1 MALGHQ
7 MSTEQ
12 QNRPDNRPS
21 PESVREKT
29 PFLGKLKSNTQ
40 SIRQAL
46 ALAGVGA
53 VVFGVLIWIFLRGL
67 EGPAFIVAGVG
78 LVLLA
83 IDAIISLATVRKAVF
98 GRRGRYGFNTAI
110 VFALFLTLA
119 IVINYTLVWAM
130 DRPNPAGW
138 LRIDTTATK
147 QFLLEEQVVNTLEN
161 LKEPVKITAFFAT
174 DTAADAAA
182 WRDTQDML
190 SEFRR
195 RSTAYE
201 LEYELVDPD
210 LNPNIA
216 TALGVT
222 TFPALAIEGME
233 SRRTEVVV
241 GLNPN
246 DGPDVFSEQQI
257 VTGLLVINQ
266 IAQKKVLFVT
276 GHSERDVTD
285 VTTITSIGLA
295 ARALNR
301 ENYIILVETLQELG
315 VRMTLNDPQE
325 LPAVIVIAGPT
336 QDLLPIDQQ
345 VLLAYARQG
354 GSIMLMLEPGVT
366 PDSFKQ
372 FLSRFAIS
380 VGSGE
385 AADIASFVAPNP
397 TFIQIKKSNN
407 QLPPHPVTD
416 GFEVLY
422 LPGSTYFGW
431 TIDPQSVPLANDTT
445 PVVRQG
451 ILASTTLSS
460 WAETDPDTLD
470 FNIDEEVSGPLPIA
484 VVVEAVGELSGTLF
498 NDGQGLATANMILVG
513 DTDFASNNY
522 FGSAN
527 NADLFVNSVNYL
539 AKDFEL
545 ISIRAKTEANRQL
558 FLTKNER
565 DFVRWSGWL
574 LMPTLISLFGIWA
587 WWRRR

>member
-1 MALGHQ
+1 

-12 QNRPDNRPS
+12 QNRPESRPS
-21 PESVREKT
+21 ADSIRQKTSVINR
-29 PFLGKLKSNTQ
+29 LRNYSQ

-46 ALAGVGA
+46 AVVGVGA
-53 VVFGVLIWIFLRGL
+53 IAFGALIWIFLRGL
-67 EGPAFIVAGVG
+67 EGPAFIVVGVG
-78 LVLLA
+78 FGLLA
-83 IDAIISLATVRKAVF
+83 IDAIISLATVRQAVF

-110 VFALFLTLA
+110 VFIAFLAIAVIVNFALFQAL
-119 IVINYTLVWAM
+119 

-147 QFLLEEQVVNTLEN
+147 QFLLEEQVVNTLGN

-195 RSTAYE
+195 RSSVYD
-201 LEYELVDPD
+201 LSFELVDPD
-210 LNPNIA
+210 LNPNVA

-222 TFPALAIEGME
+222 RFPALAIEGVE

-241 GLNPN
+241 GGNPS
-246 DGPDVFSEQQI
+246 DGPDVFTEQQV

-266 IAQKKVLFVT
+266 IAQKMVAFIT

-285 VTTITSIGLA
+285 PVGNTGLGLA
-295 ARALNR
+295 GAALGR
-301 ENYIILVETLQELG
+301 ENYILLVETLQELG
-315 VRMTLNDPQE
+315 TRMTLGDPQQI
-325 LPAVIVIAGPT
+325 PAVIVFAGPV
-336 QDLLPIDQQ
+336 QELLPIDQQ
-345 VLLAYARQG
+345 ALLTYARSG
-354 GSIMLMLEPGVT
+354 GSILFMFEPDET
-366 PDSFKQ
+366 PDTFKQ
-372 FLSRFAIS
+372 FLSRYAVSI
-380 VGSGE
+380 GDGE
-385 AADIASFVAPNP
+385 AADIASFVAPSP
-397 TFIQIKKSNN
+397 TFIQVKKSNA

-422 LPGSTYFGW
+422 LPGSTYFAW
-431 TIDPQSVPLANDTT
+431 AIDPQSVPLADEVT
-445 PVVRQG
+445 PLIRQN

-460 WAETDPDTLD
+460 WAETDPDSLD
-470 FNIDEEVSGPLPIA
+470 FDFATEIAGPLPIA
-484 VVVEAVGELSGTLF
+484 VAVEAVGELSGGVYRDD
-498 NDGQGLATANMILVG
+498 DGFISLNMVLIG

-527 NADLFVNSVNYL
+527 NADLFVNSVNFL

-545 ISIRAKTEANRQL
+545 ISIRAKTDTNRQL
-558 FLTKNER
+558 FLTRNER

-574 LMPTLISLFGIWA
+574 LMPTLISLFGFWT

>member
-1 MALGHQ
+1 

-12 QNRPDNRPS
+12 QNRPDSRPS
-21 PESVREKT
+21 PDSVRQKT
-29 PFLGKLKSNTQ
+29 PILESLKNNTK

-46 ALAGVGA
+46 ALVGVGA
-53 VVFGVLIWIFLRGL
+53 VVLGVLIWIFLRGL
-67 EGPAFIVAGVG
+67 EGPAFVVAGVG
-78 LVLLA
+78 FALLLV
-83 IDAIISLATVRKAVF
+83 DAIISLATVRQAVF
-98 GRRGRYGFNTAI
+98 GRRGRYGLNTAI
-110 VFALFLTLA
+110 VFIVFVAIAVTVNFALH
-119 IVINYTLVWAM
+119 WAV

-174 DTAADAAA
+174 DTAAGAAA
-182 WRDTQDML
+182 WRDTEDML

-195 RSTAYE
+195 RSSVHELTYE
-201 LEYELVDPD
+201 RIDPE
-210 LNPNIA
+210 LNPNVA
-216 TALGVT
+216 TSLGVT
-222 TFPALAIEGME
+222 QFPALAIEGVE

-241 GLNPN
+241 GTDPR
-246 DGPDVFSEQQI
+246 DGSNVITEQQL

-266 IAQKKVLFVT
+266 IVQKQIVFVT

-285 VTTITSIGLA
+285 IAETTAFGLA
-295 ARALNR
+295 GLALNR
-301 ENYIILVETLQELG
+301 ENYVVLNETLQELG
-315 VRMTLNDPQE
+315 TRMATGNPQE
-325 LPAVIVIAGPT
+325 VPAVIVFADPT

-345 VLLAYARQG
+345 ALLNYARAG
-354 GSIMLMLEPGVT
+354 GSILFMFEPGSV

-372 FLSRFAIS
+372 FISRYAVV
-380 VGSGE
+380 VGEGE
-385 AADIASFVAPNP
+385 AADIASFVAPSP
-397 TFIQIKKSNN
+397 TFIQVKKSNS

-422 LPGSTYFGW
+422 MPGATHFGW
-431 TIDPQSVPLANDTT
+431 AIDPLSIPLVDELT
-445 PVVRQG
+445 PLVSQR
-451 ILASTTLSS
+451 ILASTTISS
-460 WAETDPDTLD
+460 WSESDPDTLNFD
-470 FNIDEEVSGPLPIA
+470 IDEETPGPLPLA
-484 VVVEAVGELSGTLF
+484 VIVEAVGELAGGVYS
-498 NDGQGLATANMILVG
+498 DGEELVSSNMIMIG

-527 NADLFVNSVNYL
+527 NADLFVNAINYL

-545 ISIRAKTEANRQL
+545 ISIRTKTESDRQL

-574 LMPTLISLFGIWA
+574 LMPTLISLFGFWT

>member
-1 MALGHQ
+1 

-12 QNRPDNRPS
+12 QNRPESRPS
-21 PESVREKT
+21 ADSIRQKTSVISSLRKN
-29 PFLGKLKSNTQ
+29 SQ

-46 ALAGVGA
+46 AFVGVGA
-53 VVFGVLIWIFLRGL
+53 IAFGALIWIFLRGL
-67 EGPAFIVAGVG
+67 EGPAFIVVGVG
-78 LVLLA
+78 FGLLA
-83 IDAIISLATVRKAVF
+83 IDAIISLATVRQAVF

-110 VFALFLTLA
+110 VFIAFLAIAVIVNFALFQAL
-119 IVINYTLVWAM
+119 

-147 QFLLEEQVVNTLEN
+147 QFLLEEQVVNTLGN

-195 RSTAYE
+195 RSSVYD
-201 LEYELVDPD
+201 LSFELVDPD
-210 LNPNIA
+210 LNPNVA

-222 TFPALAIEGME
+222 RFPALAIEGVE
-233 SRRTEVVV
+233 SRRTEIVV
-241 GLNPN
+241 GGNPG
-246 DGPDVFSEQQI
+246 DGPDVFTEQQV

-266 IAQKKVLFVT
+266 IAQKMVAFIT

-285 VTTITSIGLA
+285 PVGSTGLGLA
-295 ARALNR
+295 GAALGR
-301 ENYIILVETLQELG
+301 ENYIVLVETLQELG
-315 VRMTLNDPQE
+315 TRMTLGDPQQI
-325 LPAVIVIAGPT
+325 PAVIVFAGPV
-336 QDLLPIDQQ
+336 QELLPIDQQ
-345 VLLAYARQG
+345 ALLIYARSG
-354 GSIMLMLEPGVT
+354 GSILFMFEPDET
-366 PDSFKQ
+366 PDTFKQ
-372 FLSRFAIS
+372 FLSRYAVSI
-380 VGSGE
+380 GDGE
-385 AADIASFVAPNP
+385 AADIASFVAPSP
-397 TFIQIKKSNN
+397 TFIQVKKSNA
-407 QLPPHPVTD
+407 QLPPHPVTE

-422 LPGSTYFGW
+422 LPGSTHFAW
-431 TIDPQSVPLANDTT
+431 AIDPQSVPLADEVT
-445 PVVRQG
+445 PLIRQS

-470 FNIDEEVSGPLPIA
+470 FDFDTEIAGPLPIA
-484 VVVEAVGELSGTLF
+484 VAVEAVGELSGGVYRDD
-498 NDGQGLATANMILVG
+498 DGFISLNMVLIG

-527 NADLFVNSVNYL
+527 NADLFVNSVNFL

-545 ISIRAKTEANRQL
+545 ISIRAKTDTNRQL
-558 FLTKNER
+558 FLTRNER

-574 LMPTLISLFGIWA
+574 LMPTLISLFGFWT

>member
-1 MALGHQ
+1 

-12 QNRPDNRPS
+12 QNS
-21 PESVREKT
+21 PESRPTADSIRQQSSVT
-29 PFLGKLKSNTQ
+29 KSLRANSK

-46 ALAGVGA
+46 AFAGVGA

-67 EGPAFIVAGVG
+67 ERPAFIVTGIG
-78 LVLLA
+78 LALLA
-83 IDAIISLATVRKAVF
+83 VDAIISLATVRQAVF

-110 VFALFLTLA
+110 VFIAFITIAVIVNFTLFQAL
-119 IVINYTLVWAM
+119 

-147 QFLLEEQVVNTLEN
+147 QFLLEEQVVNTLKN

-174 DTAADAAA
+174 DTAAENAA

-195 RSTAYE
+195 RSSVHD
-201 LEYELVDPD
+201 LSFELVDPD
-210 LNPNIA
+210 LNPNVA

-222 TFPALAIEGME
+222 AFPALAIEGIE

-241 GLNPN
+241 GGNPGA
-246 DGPDVFSEQQI
+246 GPGVFTEQQI

-266 IAQKKVLFVT
+266 IRRKEITFIT

-285 VTTITSIGLA
+285 HVGNTGFGVAGSALA
-295 ARALNR
+295 R
-301 ENYIILVETLQELG
+301 ENYVLSAETLQELG
-315 VRMTLNDPQE
+315 TRVAVGDPQI
-325 LPAVIVIAGPT
+325 LPAAIVFAGPV
-336 QDLLPIDQQ
+336 QELLPIDQQ
-345 VLLAYARQG
+345 ALLSYARSG
-354 GSIMLMLEPGVT
+354 GSILFMFEPDEA

-372 FLSRFAIS
+372 FLSRYAVSI
-380 VGSGE
+380 GDGK
-385 AADIASFVAPNP
+385 AADIASFVAPSP
-397 TFIQIKKSNN
+397 TFIQIKKSNS
-407 QLPPHPVTD
+407 QLPPHPVTE

-422 LPGSTYFGW
+422 LPGSSHFAW
-431 TIDPQSVPLANDTT
+431 AIDPLSVPLANDVT
-445 PVVRQG
+445 PIVRQTL
-451 ILASTTLSS
+451 LASTTLRS
-460 WAETDPDTLD
+460 WAETDPDILD
-470 FNIDEEVSGPLPIA
+470 FDFETELSGPLPI
-484 VVVEAVGELSGTLF
+484 VVAVEAVGELAGGLYG
-498 NDGQGLATANMILVG
+498 DGENLISLNMILIG

-527 NADLFVNSVNYL
+527 NADLFVNSVNFL

-545 ISIRAKTEANRQL
+545 ISIREKTDANRQL
-558 FLTKNER
+558 FLTRNER

-574 LMPTLISLFGIWA
+574 LMPTLISLFGFWT

>member
-1 MALGHQ
+1 

-12 QNRPDNRPS
+12 QNRPESRPS
-21 PESVREKT
+21 ADSIRQKTSVINR
-29 PFLGKLKSNTQ
+29 LRNYSQ

-46 ALAGVGA
+46 AFVGVGA
-53 VVFGVLIWIFLRGL
+53 IAFGALIWIFLRGL
-67 EGPAFIVAGVG
+67 EGPAFIVVGVG
-78 LVLLA
+78 FGLLA
-83 IDAIISLATVRKAVF
+83 IDVIISLATVRQAVF

-110 VFALFLTLA
+110 VFIAFLAIAVIVNFALFQAL
-119 IVINYTLVWAM
+119 

-147 QFLLEEQVVNTLEN
+147 QFLLEEQVVNTLGN
-161 LKEPVKITAFFAT
+161 LKEPVRITAFFTT

-195 RSTAYE
+195 RSSVYD
-201 LEYELVDPD
+201 LSFELVDPD
-210 LNPNIA
+210 LNPNVA

-222 TFPALAIEGME
+222 RFPALAIEGVE

-241 GLNPN
+241 GGNPR
-246 DGPDVFSEQQI
+246 DGPDVFTEQQV

-266 IAQKKVLFVT
+266 IAQKMVAFIT

-285 VTTITSIGLA
+285 PVGNTGLGLA
-295 ARALNR
+295 GAALGR
-301 ENYIILVETLQELG
+301 ENYIVLVETLQELG
-315 VRMTLNDPQE
+315 TRMTLGDPQQI
-325 LPAVIVIAGPT
+325 PAVIVFAGPV
-336 QDLLPIDQQ
+336 QELLPIDQQ
-345 VLLAYARQG
+345 ALLIYARSG
-354 GSIMLMLEPGVT
+354 GSILFMFEPDET
-366 PDSFKQ
+366 PDTFKQ
-372 FLSRFAIS
+372 FLSRYAVSI
-380 VGSGE
+380 GDGE
-385 AADIASFVAPNP
+385 AADIASFVAPSP
-397 TFIQIKKSNN
+397 TFIQVKKSNA

-422 LPGSTYFGW
+422 LPGSTHFAW
-431 TIDPQSVPLANDTT
+431 AIDPQSVPLADEVT
-445 PVVRQG
+445 PLIRLN

-460 WAETDPDTLD
+460 WAETDPDSLD
-470 FNIDEEVSGPLPIA
+470 FDFDTEIAGPLSIA
-484 VVVEAVGELSGTLF
+484 VAVEAVGELSGGVYRDD
-498 NDGQGLATANMILVG
+498 DGFISLNMVLIG

-527 NADLFVNSVNYL
+527 NADLFVNSVNFL

-545 ISIRAKTEANRQL
+545 ISIRAKTDTNRQL
-558 FLTKNER
+558 FLTRNER

-574 LMPTLISLFGIWA
+574 LMPTLISLFGFWT

>member
-1 MALGHQ
+1 
-7 MSTEQ
+7 MSTDQ
-12 QNRPDNRPS
+12 QNSPESRPS
-21 PESVREKT
+21 PDSVREKT
-29 PFLGKLKSNTQ
+29 PILEVLRNNTR

-46 ALAGVGA
+46 ALVGVGA
-53 VVFGVLIWIFLRGL
+53 IVFGVLIWIFLRGL

-78 LVLLA
+78 FALLVV
-83 IDAIISLATVRKAVF
+83 DAIISLATVRQAVF
-98 GRRGRYGFNTAI
+98 GRRGRYGVNTAI
-110 VFALFLTLA
+110 VFIAFLA
-119 IVINYTLVWAM
+119 IAVAVNFTLHWAV

-174 DTAADAAA
+174 DTAAGAAA
-182 WRDTQDML
+182 WRDTEDLL

-195 RSTAYE
+195 RSGDFE
-201 LEYELVDPD
+201 LTYELVDPE
-210 LNPNIA
+210 LNPNVA
-216 TALGVT
+216 TGLGVT
-222 TFPALAIEGME
+222 QFPALAIEGVE

-241 GLNPN
+241 GGNPLE
-246 DGPDVFSEQQI
+246 GPNVFTEQQV

-266 IAQKKVLFVT
+266 IAQKKIVFVT

-285 VTTITSIGLA
+285 TFENTSIGLA
-295 ARALNR
+295 GLALNR
-301 ENYIILVETLQELG
+301 ENYVVLNETLQELG
-315 VRMTLNDPQE
+315 SRLASGEPQE
-325 LPAVIVIAGPT
+325 VPAAIVFAGPT
-336 QDLLPIDQQ
+336 QELLPIDQQ
-345 VLLAYARQG
+345 VLLNYARLG
-354 GSIMLMLEPGVT
+354 GSILFLFEPLVT

-372 FLSRFAIS
+372 FLSRYGVA
-380 VGSGE
+380 VGEGE
-385 AADIASFVAPNP
+385 AADIASFVAPSP
-397 TFIQIKKSNN
+397 TFIQIKKSNS
-407 QLPPHPVTD
+407 QLPPHPVTS

-422 LPGSTYFGW
+422 MPGATHFGW
-431 TIDPQSVPLANDTT
+431 SIDPLSIPLVNENT
-445 PVVRQG
+445 PLVKQG

-460 WAETDPDTLD
+460 WSETNLETLEY
-470 FNIDEEVSGPLPIA
+470 NIDEEVAGPLPIA
-484 VVVEAVGELSGTLF
+484 IVIEAVGELAGGIYA
-498 NDGQGLATANMILVG
+498 DGDELVTSNMIVVG

-527 NADLFVNSVNYL
+527 NSDLFVNAVNFL

-574 LMPTLISLFGIWA
+574 LMPSLISIFGFWT